1 MKGVLDRGVNSGRFC
16 KVLMTLDFA
25 TAHPLRSWSRSSTM
39 RPSSGRPI
47 VAAGIFSH
55 KPVASLPIMRTL
67 RCWDGSST
75 AKPSL

>member
-16 KVLMTLDFA
+16 KVLMTLDCHCSPA
-25 TAHPLRSWSRSSTM
+25 A
-39 RPSSGRPI
+39 I
-47 VAAGIFSH
+47 VEQVIDDAAQFRQTDCRRGNFFH